1 MKCIKKSFF
10 LIPFQRF
17 NRLHNLKNDYVQS
30 PKAAVMYL
38 NLNTISK
45 SYCKYFFSRFRYN
58 LFTGSYF
65 SVRLSRSKI
74 YCSEMTG
81 TDRDKC
87 NVTSTYTLHILF
99 LSFVFFF
106 QFSTTAWVGSVS
118 VGVMYLF
125 GPITSGLSERFGCKV
140 VAFLGGFLCI
150 LGLLLTSYAT
160 DLPKLYVTYGILW
173 GIGSSF
179 CYFPTLTAPGEYFCH
194 RLSLVN
200 GIVTAG

>member
-1 MKCIKKSFF
+1 MGITC
-10 LIPFQRF
+10 
-17 NRLHNLKNDYVQS
+17 
-30 PKAAVMYL
+30 
-38 NLNTISK
+38 
-45 SYCKYFFSRFRYN
+45 
-58 LFTGSYF
+58 
-65 SVRLSRSKI
+65 SRSKI
-74 YCSEMTG
+74 YCSEVPQQYYTINRSH
-81 TDRDKC
+81 TQKKNDCKLSL
-87 NVTSTYTLHILF
+87 TSRRFTRKTVSRLILYIF
-99 LSFVFFF
+99 LFFL
-106 QFSTTAWVGSVS
+106 FSHTAWVGSVS

-125 GPITSGLSERFGCKV
+125 GPITSGLSERFGCKI

>member
-1 MKCIKKSFF
+1 MNGSRQM
-10 LIPFQRF
+10 QR
-17 NRLHNLKNDYVQS
+17 
-30 PKAAVMYL
+30 YL
-38 NLNTISK
+38 NSTTQLTEHTHKKKIVN
-45 SYCKYFFSRFRYN
+45 CHWQAGDFSRKTVSHLILYIF
-58 LFTGSYF
+58 L
-65 SVRLSRSKI
+65 
-74 YCSEMTG
+74 
-81 TDRDKC
+81 
-87 NVTSTYTLHILF
+87 LF
-99 LSFVFFF
+99 LK
-106 QFSTTAWVGSVS
+106 FSTTAWVGSVS